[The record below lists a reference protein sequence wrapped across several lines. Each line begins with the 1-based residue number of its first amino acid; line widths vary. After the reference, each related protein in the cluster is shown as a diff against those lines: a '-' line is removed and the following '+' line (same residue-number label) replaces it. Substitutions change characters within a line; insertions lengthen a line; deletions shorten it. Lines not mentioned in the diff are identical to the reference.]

1 MENSPRG
8 MYVHR
13 NYEAKLET
21 QSNLAN
27 LKPASSDKHDDQELE
42 FQAVRVLSA
51 NENFGLQREHYIFE
65 SKSPQ

>member
-1 MENSPRG
+1 

-13 NYEAKLET
+13 NHDAKLET

-27 LKPASSDKHDDQELE
+27 LKPASSDKPGDQELE

-51 NENFGLQREHYIFE
+51 NENFGL
-65 SKSPQ
+65 